1 MKKII
6 QSLLVTLIT
15 MLMFTTANAGD
26 TIKVGALVAA
36 TGPASFLGD
45 PELKTL
51 ELYVEKIN
59 KNGGVLGKQL
69 ELIAYDTGANPK
81 KATTF
86 VKRLINQDEVVAII
100 GGSASGETLAIMPFV
115 KKAKIPL
122 ISMAGSIKIVEP
134 VKPYVFKTPATDK
147 MACQKIFEYLK
158 TKNKMNVALISGN
171 GGFGKSMR
179 GQCKAVAS
187 DYGINIVA
195 DETYGPKDT
204 DMTSQLTKIKSMKNV
219 QAVVNPGF
227 GQGPAIVTKNFKQLG
242 MNQTLVQSHGVA
254 SKKFI
259 ELAGSAGEGVIVASP
274 PVVVASLLKNDN
286 PIKNIAMGYIS
297 DYKAKYN
304 ASVSTFGGY
313 AYDALHLL
321 VNAMNKAKSF
331 NSKKIRDA
339 LESTNNYVGLN
350 GVFNMSAINHLGLD
364 IDSGIQMLE
373 IKNND
378 WSLAK

>member
-1 MKKII
+1 MKKMMRII
-6 QSLLVTLIT
+6 LGLFVLGFTLS
-15 MLMFTTANAGD
+15 ASAKD
-26 TIKVGALVAA
+26 SIKIGALVAA

-59 KNGGVLGKQL
+59 AAGGVLGKKL

-100 GGSASGETLAIMPFV
+100 GGSASGETMAILPFI

-122 ISMAGSIKIVEP
+122 VSMAGSIKIVKP
-134 VKPYVFKTPATDK
+134 VKKYAFKTPATDR
-147 MACQKIFEYLK
+147 MACQKIFAYLK
-158 TKNKMNVALISGN
+158 GKGQTNVALISGN

-179 GQCKAVAS
+179 GQCKDVS
-187 DYGINIVA
+187 GDYGITIVA

-204 DMTSQLTKIKSMKNV
+204 DMTAQLTKIKSMSNV

-242 MNQTLVQSHGVA
+242 MTQTLVQSHGVA

-259 ELAGSAGEGVIVASP
+259 ELTGTAGEGVLVASP
-274 PVVVASLLKNDN
+274 PVVVASLLEDSD
-286 PIKNIAMGYIS
+286 PIKKIALSYIK
-297 DYKAKYN
+297 DYEGKYN

-313 AYDALHLL
+313 AFDALNLI
-321 VNAMNKAKSF
+321 VNAMNTAKSAEP
-331 NSKKIRDA
+331 KAVRDA
-339 LESTNNYVGLN
+339 LESTQGYVGLN
-350 GVFNMSAINHLGLD
+350 GIFNMSKEDHLGLD
-364 IDSGIQMLE
+364 LSSGIKMLE
-373 IKNND
+373 IKNGNFA
-378 WSLAK
+378 LAK

>member
-1 MKKII
+1 MKKMMRII
-6 QSLLVTLIT
+6 LGLFVLGFTLS
-15 MLMFTTANAGD
+15 ASAKD
-26 TIKVGALVAA
+26 SIKIGALVAA

-59 KNGGVLGKQL
+59 AAGGVLGKKL
-69 ELIAYDTGANPK
+69 ELVAYDTGANPK

-100 GGSASGETLAIMPFV
+100 GGSASGETMAILPFI

-122 ISMAGSIKIVEP
+122 VSMAGSIKIVKP
-134 VKPYVFKTPATDK
+134 VKKYAFKTPATDR

-158 TKNKMNVALISGN
+158 GKGQTNVALISGN

-179 GQCKAVAS
+179 GQCKDVAS
-187 DYGINIVA
+187 DYGIKIVA

-204 DMTSQLTKIKSMKNV
+204 DMTSQLTKIKSMSNV

-242 MNQTLVQSHGVA
+242 MKQTLVQSHGVA

-259 ELAGSAGEGVIVASP
+259 ELTGNAGEGVLVASS
-274 PVVVASLLKNDN
+274 PVVVASLLEDSN
-286 PIKNIAMGYIS
+286 PIKKIALDYIK
-297 DYKAKYN
+297 DYEGKYN
-304 ASVSTFGGY
+304 APVSTFGGY
-313 AYDALHLL
+313 AFDALNLI
-321 VNAMNKAKSF
+321 VNAMNSAKS
-331 NSKKIRDA
+331 SDPKAIRDA
-339 LESTNNYVGLN
+339 IESTKGYVGLN
-350 GVFNMSAINHLGLD
+350 GMFNMSKDDHLGLD
-364 IDSGIQMLE
+364 LNSGIKMLE
-373 IKNND
+373 IKNGNFA
-378 WSLAK
+378 LAK

>member
-1 MKKII
+1 MKKTMRVI
-6 QSLLVTLIT
+6 LGLFVLCFTLS
-15 MLMFTTANAGD
+15 ASAKD
-26 TIKVGALVAA
+26 SIKIGALVAA

-59 KNGGVLGKQL
+59 AAGGVLGKNL

-100 GGSASGETLAIMPFV
+100 GGSASGETMAIIPYIQ
-115 KKAKIPL
+115 KSKIPL
-122 ISMAGSIKIVEP
+122 VSMAGSIKIVQP
-134 VKPYVFKTPATDK
+134 VKSFVFKTPATDR

-158 TKNKMNVALISGN
+158 AKGKTNVALISGN

-179 GQCKAVAS
+179 GQCKDVAS
-187 DYGINIVA
+187 NYGITIVA

-204 DMTSQLTKIKSMKNV
+204 DMTPQLTKIKSMSNV

-242 MNQTLVQSHGVA
+242 MTQTLVQSHGVA

-259 ELAGSAGEGVIVASP
+259 ELAGNASEGVIVASP
-274 PVVVASLLKNDN
+274 PVVVASLLEDSN
-286 PIKNIAMGYIS
+286 PIKKIAMDYIK
-297 DYKAKYN
+297 DYEGKYN
-304 ASVSTFGGY
+304 APVSTFGGY
-313 AYDALHLL
+313 AFDALNLI
-321 VNAMNKAKSF
+321 VNAINTAKSAEP
-331 NSKKIRDA
+331 KAIRA
-339 LESTNNYVGLN
+339 AIESTTSYVGLN
-350 GVFNMSAINHLGLD
+350 GMFNMSKKDHLGLD
-364 IDSGIQMLE
+364 LNSGIKMLV
-373 IKNND
+373 IKNKD
-378 WSLAK
+378 WAIAK

>member
-1 MKKII
+1 MKSVIKV
-6 QSLLVTLIT
+6 LLGLFI
-15 MLMFTTANAGD
+15 LGFLFSANAKE
-26 TIKVGALVAA
+26 TIKIGALVAA

-51 ELYVEKIN
+51 EFYVQKIN
-59 KNGGVLGKQL
+59 ASGGVLGKDI

-100 GGSASGETLAIMPFV
+100 GGSASGETMAIMPFV

-122 ISMAGSIKIVEP
+122 VSMAGSIKIVKP
-134 VKPYVFKTPATDK
+134 VKSYVFKTPATDR

-158 TKNKMNVALISGN
+158 SKNKTNVALISGN

-179 GQCKAVAS
+179 GQCKDVAS
-187 DYGINIVA
+187 DYGVKIVA

-204 DMTSQLTKIKSMKNV
+204 DMTAQLTKIKNTSNV

-242 MNQTLVQSHGVA
+242 MTQTLVQSHGVA

-259 ELAGSAGEGVIVASP
+259 ELTGKASEGVIVASP
-274 PVVVASLLKNDN
+274 PVVVAELLPASN
-286 PIKNIAMGYIS
+286 PIREKGMAYSKEYEARYNIAT
-297 DYKAKYN
+297 
-304 ASVSTFGGY
+304 STFGGY
-313 AYDALHLL
+313 AYDALNLI
-321 VNAMNKAKSF
+321 VNAIRNANSAKP
-331 NSKKIRDA
+331 KDIRDA
-339 LESTNNYVGLN
+339 LESTKNYVGLN
-350 GVFNMSAINHLGLD
+350 GIYNMSKDDHLGLNLNT
-364 IDSGIQMLE
+364 GIKMLV
-373 IKNND
+373 IKD
-378 WSLAK
+378 GKWELAK

>member
-1 MKKII
+1 MKK
-6 QSLLVTLIT
+6 
-15 MLMFTTANAGD
+15 TTSIVLGLSILGLTTSAIATD
-26 TIKVGALVAA
+26 SIKIGALVAA

-59 KNGGVLGKQL
+59 AAGGVLGKNL
-69 ELIAYDTGANPK
+69 ELVAYDTGANPK

-100 GGSASGETLAIMPFV
+100 GGSASGETMAILPFV

-122 ISMAGSIKIVEP
+122 VSMAGSIKIVKP
-134 VKPYVFKTPATDK
+134 VKKYVFKTPATDR

-158 TKNKMNVALISGN
+158 GKSLTNVALISGN

-179 GQCKAVAS
+179 GQCKDVAS
-187 DYGINIVA
+187 DYSINIVA

-204 DMTSQLTKIKSMKNV
+204 DMTAQLTKIKSDSSI

-242 MNQTLVQSHGVA
+242 MTQTLVQSHGVA

-259 ELAGSAGEGVIVASP
+259 ELTGEASEGVIVASP
-274 PVVVASLLKNDN
+274 PVVIASLLENDN
-286 PIKNIAMGYIS
+286 PIKKVALDYIKS
-297 DYKAKYN
+297 YEGKYN
-304 ASVSTFGGY
+304 APVSTFGGY
-313 AYDALHLL
+313 AYDALNLV
-321 VNAMNKAKSF
+321 VNAIETGKSAEPKA
-331 NSKKIRDA
+331 IRDA
-339 LESTNNYVGLN
+339 LEMTTNYVGLN
-350 GVFNMSAINHLGLD
+350 GMFNITKKDHLGLD
-364 IDSGIQMLE
+364 LDSGIKMLV
-373 IKNND
+373 IKNKE
-378 WSLAK
+378 WAIAK